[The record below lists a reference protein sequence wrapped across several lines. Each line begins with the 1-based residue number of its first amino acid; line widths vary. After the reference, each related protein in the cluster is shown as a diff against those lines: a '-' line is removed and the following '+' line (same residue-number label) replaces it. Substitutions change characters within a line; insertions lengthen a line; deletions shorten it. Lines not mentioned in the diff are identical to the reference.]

1 MYIIC
6 TYDVAE
12 KRCVKV
18 MKVLRKYMFHV
29 QNSVFEGE
37 LTPSKFNE
45 LKVKLDKI
53 INPDDAI
60 LFYFVYEN
68 KKRLSWKST
77 KIIKY
82 YNLIFDYPI
91 VFTV

>member
-68 KKRLSWKST
+68 KKIKKDYIGRAPKSSN
-77 KIIKY
+77 II
-82 YNLIFDYPI
+82 I
-91 VFTV
+91 

>member
-1 MYIIC
+1 MVKMYVIC

-37 LTPSKFNE
+37 LTAWCNF
-45 LKVKLDKI
+45 V
-53 INPDDAI
+53 
-60 LFYFVYEN
+60 LFCVWKQKN

-77 KIIKY
+77 KTIEY
-82 YNLIFDYPI
+82 YNLIFDYSV
-91 VFTV
+91 VFTVWIRIKWLI